1 MEYYTGKGRNGQ
13 DKQKKTCR
21 KTQHAK
27 IDMERDAPIIICC
40 MAAVGENYNST
51 RDSIVLMQ
59 LGPVRYKDLSKV
71 TSELEH
77 KVLVQETGI
86 GMDDSKSEYSTNELY
101 DYLYV
106 NLIRNVKVYK
116 LHGGLKK
123 KEREGIMAELQN
135 LPECEKRVI
144 IATSKYVGEGFD
156 YPILDTLFLTLP
168 ISWSGRV
175 KQYAGRLHRNYH
187 EKKEI
192 RIYDYLDQQIDL
204 VMKMYRKRCK
214 GYRSRGYE
222 IMDLQ
227 KNKLEEQKK

>member
-1 MEYYTGKGRNGQ
+1 MTNFE
-13 DKQKKTCR
+13 KKELLE
-21 KTQHAK
+21 K
-27 IDMERDAPIIICC
+27 E
-40 MAAVGENYNST
+40 
-51 RDSIVLMQ
+51 
-59 LGPVRYKDLSKV
+59 LS
-71 TSELEH
+71 S
-77 KVLVQETGI
+77 
-86 GMDDSKSEYSTNELY
+86 Y
-101 DYLYV
+101 
-106 NLIRNVKVYK
+106 VKVYK

-175 KQYAGRLHRNYH
+175 KQYAGRLHRDYH

-204 VMKMYRKRCK
+204 AMKMYRKRCK
-214 GYRSRGYE
+214 GYRSMGYE

-227 KNKLEEQKK
+227 KNELEEQKK